1 MNNES
6 QTTLGKIGVWRLK
19 RLGGLCLAK
28 GHHMVGLKP
37 NTDFFFQA
45 MVVMAGHQG

>member
-6 QTTLGKIGVWRLK
+6 QTALGKLGNLNLK
-19 RLGGLCLAK
+19 RLCGLCLAK

-37 NTDFFFQA
+37 NADFLPQA